1 MNPKVYLITGPIGSG
16 KSTACNYIKQHG
28 KTTVD
33 LDIVSNSILES
44 PESIDFLEKN
54 FKSCI
59 IDGKVDR
66 KLLAEI
72 VFKEP
77 SQLQILESYLHP
89 LVLEKLTKI
98 IGKAE
103 SDVFIEVSAPKN
115 LHKDFSSIVI
125 IADEKVRRE
134 RLKLRGMSPD
144 DIDNRINTQQNED
157 WWRSLGKVVENDT
170 LVGLENNLK
179 KIINFKV
186 ISDFSPQ
193 GDQPTAIQNLK
204 QGVINNL
211 DYQTLMGITGS
222 GKSATIAWLIEELQ
236 MPSLVLAPNKA
247 LAAQLANEFKQF
259 FPENRVEYFVS
270 YYDYYQP
277 EAYVP
282 RTDTFIEKDSNINE
296 EIDRLRHSATS
307 ALLLRKDVIVVYS
320 VSCIYGLG
328 SPQEYKNKIIPLI
341 KGSEFEL
348 DKLLEEL
355 IKQQYVRNDLVVTR
369 GTFRLKGDTLDIFPV
384 YEETIF
390 RIEYFGDEIE
400 NITRIDPITGEILE
414 KLTELAILPA
424 SHYVT
429 SEDVMNNALSQIEK
443 DMNKQIKKFEKEE
456 KLLEAQ
462 RIKQRT
468 MFDLEM
474 LRELGV
480 CSGIENYSRYFDGR
494 NRGDHPYTLLDFFQE
509 EFLMVVDES
518 HIAIPQ
524 IRGQFAGDKSRKTT
538 LVDYGFRLPAALD
551 NRPLKFEEWQ
561 TKVKNTVLVSA
572 TPGKWENS
580 NSQNFVE
587 QIIRP
592 TGLIDPKIVIRPTE
606 NQIEDLLKEIKQVI
620 SKGNRVLVTTLTK
633 KMSEALSDYFL
644 KMGIKTRYL
653 HSDIDTLERI
663 EILRDLRKG
672 EFDVLV
678 GINLLREGLDLPEV
692 QLVAI
697 LDADKEGFL
706 RSETSLIQTVGRAA
720 RNQEGYVIMY
730 ADKITDSMTF
740 AINETERRRGIQQ
753 EHNRVNN
760 ITPKTIQKEITDILE
775 LVEKTRGSSNISI
788 SKSKL
793 NLNEASKTDLI
804 KLSKNIEKEMNLA
817 ADLLEFELAA
827 RLRDELKELK
837 KEINNYSE

>member
-1 MNPKVYLITGPIGSG
+1 MNKFEVVSEFQPK
-16 KSTACNYIKQHG
+16 
-28 KTTVD
+28 
-33 LDIVSNSILES
+33 
-44 PESIDFLEKN
+44 
-54 FKSCI
+54 
-59 IDGKVDR
+59 
-66 KLLAEI
+66 
-72 VFKEP
+72 
-77 SQLQILESYLHP
+77 
-89 LVLEKLTKI
+89 
-98 IGKAE
+98 
-103 SDVFIEVSAPKN
+103 
-115 LHKDFSSIVI
+115 
-125 IADEKVRRE
+125 
-134 RLKLRGMSPD
+134 
-144 DIDNRINTQQNED
+144 
-157 WWRSLGKVVENDT
+157 
-170 LVGLENNLK
+170 
-179 KIINFKV
+179 
-186 ISDFSPQ
+186 
-193 GDQPTAIQNLK
+193 GDQPNAIKELK
-204 QGVINNL
+204 EGL
-211 DYQTLMGITGS
+211 DKNISHQTLKGITGS
-222 GKSATIAWLIEELQ
+222 GKSATIAWLIEECQL
-236 MPSLVLAPNKA
+236 PSLVLAPNKA
-247 LAAQLANEFKQF
+247 LAAQLANEFRQF
-259 FPENRVEYFVS
+259 FPKNRVEYFVS

-282 RTDTFIEKDSNINE
+282 RTDTFIEKDANINE

-307 ALLLRKDVIVVYS
+307 ALLLREDVIVVSS

-328 SPQEYKNKIIPLI
+328 SPIEYRNKLIPIIE
-341 KGSEFEL
+341 GEEFEI
-348 DKLLEEL
+348 DNLLL
-355 IKQQYVRNDLVVTR
+355 QLVKQQYVRNDLVVQR
-369 GTFRLKGDTLDIFPV
+369 GSFRLKGDTLDIFPV

-390 RIEYFGDEIE
+390 RIEFFGDEIE
-400 NITRIDPITGEILE
+400 NISRIDPITGEILE

-424 SHYVT
+424 SHYVI
-429 SEDVMNNALSQIEK
+429 SDESRKSALNQIEK
-443 DMNKQIKKFEKEE
+443 DMLLQVEKFKSEN

-462 RIKQRT
+462 RIEQRT
-468 MFDLEM
+468 KYDLEM
-474 LRELGV
+474 LSELGV

-494 NRGDHPYTLLDFFQE
+494 KPGQAPFTLLDFFPS

-524 IRGQFAGDKSRKTT
+524 IRGQYEGDKSRKTT
-538 LVDYGFRLPAALD
+538 LVDYGFRLPSALD
-551 NRPLKFEEWQ
+551 NRPLKFEEWED
-561 TKVKNTVLVSA
+561 KVDKTILVSA
-572 TPGKWENS
+572 TPGKWEKENS
-580 NSQNFVE
+580 EKFVE
-587 QIIRP
+587 QVIRP
-592 TGLIDPKIVIRPTE
+592 TGLIDPKIVVKPTE
-606 NQIEDLLKEIKQVI
+606 NQIQDLLVEIESVVNN
-620 SKGNRVLVTTLTK
+620 GNRVLVTTLTK
-633 KMSEALSDYFL
+633 KMSEALSDYLL
-644 KMGIKTRYL
+644 KAGIKTRYL

-793 NLNEASKTDLI
+793 NLNDASKSDLI

>member
-1 MNPKVYLITGPIGSG
+1 MNKFEVVSEFQPK
-16 KSTACNYIKQHG
+16 
-28 KTTVD
+28 
-33 LDIVSNSILES
+33 
-44 PESIDFLEKN
+44 
-54 FKSCI
+54 
-59 IDGKVDR
+59 
-66 KLLAEI
+66 
-72 VFKEP
+72 
-77 SQLQILESYLHP
+77 
-89 LVLEKLTKI
+89 
-98 IGKAE
+98 
-103 SDVFIEVSAPKN
+103 
-115 LHKDFSSIVI
+115 
-125 IADEKVRRE
+125 
-134 RLKLRGMSPD
+134 
-144 DIDNRINTQQNED
+144 
-157 WWRSLGKVVENDT
+157 
-170 LVGLENNLK
+170 
-179 KIINFKV
+179 
-186 ISDFSPQ
+186 
-193 GDQPTAIQNLK
+193 GDQPNAIKELK
-204 QGVINNL
+204 DGL
-211 DYQTLMGITGS
+211 DKNISHQTLKGITGS
-222 GKSATIAWLIEELQ
+222 GKSATIAWLIEECQL
-236 MPSLVLAPNKA
+236 PSLVLAPNKA
-247 LAAQLANEFKQF
+247 LAAQLANEFRQF
-259 FPENRVEYFVS
+259 FPKNRVEYFVS

-282 RTDTFIEKDSNINE
+282 RTDTFIEKDANINE

-307 ALLLRKDVIVVYS
+307 ALLLREDVIVVSS

-328 SPQEYKNKIIPLI
+328 SPVEYRNKLIPII
-341 KGSEFEL
+341 KGEEFEV
-348 DKLLEEL
+348 DNLLL
-355 IKQQYVRNDLVVTR
+355 QLVKQQYVRNDLVVQR
-369 GTFRLKGDTLDIFPV
+369 GSFRLKGDTLDIFPV

-390 RIEYFGDEIE
+390 RIEFFGDEIE
-400 NITRIDPITGEILE
+400 NISRIDPITGEILE

-424 SHYVT
+424 SHYVI
-429 SEDVMNNALSQIEK
+429 SDESRKSALNQIEK
-443 DMNKQIKKFEKEE
+443 DMLLQVEKFKSEN

-462 RIKQRT
+462 RIEQRT
-468 MFDLEM
+468 KYDLEM
-474 LRELGV
+474 LSELGV

-494 NRGDHPYTLLDFFQE
+494 KPGQAPFTLLDFFPN

-524 IRGQFAGDKSRKTT
+524 IRGQYEGDKSRKTT
-538 LVDYGFRLPAALD
+538 LVDYGFRLPSALD
-551 NRPLKFEEWQ
+551 NRPLKFEEWED
-561 TKVKNTVLVSA
+561 KVDKTILVSA
-572 TPGKWENS
+572 TPGKWEKENS
-580 NSQNFVE
+580 EKFVE
-587 QIIRP
+587 QVIRP
-592 TGLIDPKIVIRPTE
+592 TGLIDPKIVVKPTE
-606 NQIEDLLKEIKQVI
+606 NQIQDLLVEIESVVNN
-620 SKGNRVLVTTLTK
+620 GNRVLVTTLTK
-633 KMSEALSDYFL
+633 KMSEALSDYLL
-644 KMGIKTRYL
+644 KAGIKTRYL

-793 NLNEASKTDLI
+793 NLNDASKTDLI

>member
-1 MNPKVYLITGPIGSG
+1 MNK
-16 KSTACNYIKQHG
+16 
-28 KTTVD
+28 
-33 LDIVSNSILES
+33 
-44 PESIDFLEKN
+44 
-54 FKSCI
+54 
-59 IDGKVDR
+59 
-66 KLLAEI
+66 
-72 VFKEP
+72 
-77 SQLQILESYLHP
+77 
-89 LVLEKLTKI
+89 
-98 IGKAE
+98 
-103 SDVFIEVSAPKN
+103 
-115 LHKDFSSIVI
+115 
-125 IADEKVRRE
+125 
-134 RLKLRGMSPD
+134 
-144 DIDNRINTQQNED
+144 
-157 WWRSLGKVVENDT
+157 
-170 LVGLENNLK
+170 
-179 KIINFKV
+179 FKV
-186 ISDFSPQ
+186 ISDFTPQ
-193 GDQPTAIQNLK
+193 GDQPKAIQNLK
-204 QGVINNL
+204 NGVTNGL

-307 ALLLRKDVIVVYS
+307 ALLLRKDVIVVSS

-328 SPQEYKNKIIPLI
+328 SPQEYKNKIIPLF
-341 KGSEFEL
+341 KGEEFEL
-348 DKLLEEL
+348 DQLLEEL
-355 IKQQYVRNDLVVTR
+355 IRQQYVRNDLVVTR

-390 RIEYFGDEIE
+390 RVEYFGDTIE
-400 NITRIDPITGEILE
+400 NILRIDPVTGEILE

-429 SEDVMNNALSQIEK
+429 SEDVMNNALNQIEK
-443 DMNKQIKKFEKEE
+443 DMNKQIKKFEKQD

-494 NRGDHPYTLLDFFQE
+494 KPGDPPYTLLDFFQE

-561 TKVKNTVLVSA
+561 GKIKNTVLVSA
-572 TPGKWENS
+572 TPGKWENA
-580 NSQNFVE
+580 NSSNFVE

-592 TGLIDPKIVIRPTE
+592 TGLIDPNIIIRPTE
-606 NQIEDLLKEIKQVI
+606 NQIEDLLKEIRQVI
-620 SKGNRVLVTTLTK
+620 DKGNRVLVTTLTK

-692 QLVAI
+692 ELVAI
-697 LDADKEGFL
+697 MDADKEGFL
-706 RSETSLIQTVGRAA
+706 RSETSLIQTIGRAA
-720 RNQEGYVIMY
+720 RNKDGYVIMY
-730 ADKITDSMTF
+730 ADRKTDSI
-740 AINETERRRGIQQ
+740 AKSVYETDRRREIQIA
-753 EHNRVNN
+753 HNKKYG
-760 ITPKTIQKEITDILE
+760 ITPTTISKEITDILE
-775 LVEKTRGSSNISI
+775 MVEKNRPSRDDMDFKSNIDLSNASKQDLYKI
-788 SKSKL
+788 SKS
-793 NLNEASKTDLI
+793 
-804 KLSKNIEKEMNLA
+804 IEKEMKVA

-827 RLRDELKELK
+827 RLRDELKEIK
-837 KEINNYSE
+837 KEIMELPS

>member
-1 MNPKVYLITGPIGSG
+1 MNK
-16 KSTACNYIKQHG
+16 
-28 KTTVD
+28 
-33 LDIVSNSILES
+33 
-44 PESIDFLEKN
+44 
-54 FKSCI
+54 
-59 IDGKVDR
+59 
-66 KLLAEI
+66 
-72 VFKEP
+72 
-77 SQLQILESYLHP
+77 
-89 LVLEKLTKI
+89 
-98 IGKAE
+98 
-103 SDVFIEVSAPKN
+103 
-115 LHKDFSSIVI
+115 
-125 IADEKVRRE
+125 
-134 RLKLRGMSPD
+134 
-144 DIDNRINTQQNED
+144 
-157 WWRSLGKVVENDT
+157 
-170 LVGLENNLK
+170 
-179 KIINFKV
+179 FKV
-186 ISDFSPQ
+186 ISDFTPQ
-193 GDQPTAIQNLK
+193 GDQPNAIQNLK

-307 ALLLRKDVIVVYS
+307 ALLLRKDVIVVSS

-355 IKQQYVRNDLVVTR
+355 IRQQYVRNDLVVTR

-400 NITRIDPITGEILE
+400 NISRIDPITGEILE

-443 DMNKQIKKFEKEE
+443 DMNKQIQKFEKED

-494 NRGDHPYTLLDFFQE
+494 NPGDPPYTLLDFFQD

-672 EFDVLV
+672 DFDVLV

-692 QLVAI
+692 ELVAI
-697 LDADKEGFL
+697 MDADKEGFL
-706 RSETSLIQTVGRAA
+706 RSETSLIQTIGRAA
-720 RNQEGYVIMY
+720 RNKDGYVIMY
-730 ADKITDSMTF
+730 ADRKTDSISKSVF
-740 AINETERRRGIQQ
+740 ETNRRREIQMA
-753 EHNRVNN
+753 HNEKYN
-760 ITPKTIQKEITDILE
+760 ITPTTISKEITDILE
-775 LVEKTRGSSNISI
+775 MVEKNRPSKDDMTFRSNIDL
-788 SKSKL
+788 K
-793 NLNEASKTDLI
+793 NASKQDLYKI
-804 KLSKNIEKEMNLA
+804 SKNIEKEMKVA

-827 RLRDELKELK
+827 RLRDELKEIK
-837 KEINNYSE
+837 KEIMELPN

>member
-1 MNPKVYLITGPIGSG
+1 MNKFEVVSEFQPK
-16 KSTACNYIKQHG
+16 
-28 KTTVD
+28 
-33 LDIVSNSILES
+33 
-44 PESIDFLEKN
+44 
-54 FKSCI
+54 
-59 IDGKVDR
+59 
-66 KLLAEI
+66 
-72 VFKEP
+72 
-77 SQLQILESYLHP
+77 
-89 LVLEKLTKI
+89 
-98 IGKAE
+98 
-103 SDVFIEVSAPKN
+103 
-115 LHKDFSSIVI
+115 
-125 IADEKVRRE
+125 
-134 RLKLRGMSPD
+134 
-144 DIDNRINTQQNED
+144 
-157 WWRSLGKVVENDT
+157 
-170 LVGLENNLK
+170 
-179 KIINFKV
+179 
-186 ISDFSPQ
+186 
-193 GDQPTAIQNLK
+193 GDQPNAIKELK
-204 QGVINNL
+204 EGL
-211 DYQTLMGITGS
+211 DKNISHQTLKGITGS
-222 GKSATIAWLIEELQ
+222 GKSATIAWLIEECQL
-236 MPSLVLAPNKA
+236 PSLVLAPNKA
-247 LAAQLANEFKQF
+247 LAAQLANEFRQF
-259 FPENRVEYFVS
+259 FPKNRVEYFVS

-282 RTDTFIEKDSNINE
+282 RTDTFIEKDANINE

-307 ALLLRKDVIVVYS
+307 ALLLREDVIVVSS

-328 SPQEYKNKIIPLI
+328 SPAEYRNKLIPII
-341 KGSEFEL
+341 KGEEFEV
-348 DKLLEEL
+348 DNLLL
-355 IKQQYVRNDLVVTR
+355 QLVKQQYVRNDLVVQR
-369 GTFRLKGDTLDIFPV
+369 GSFRLKGDTLDIFPV

-390 RIEYFGDEIE
+390 RIEFFGDEIE
-400 NITRIDPITGEILE
+400 NISRIDPITGEILE

-424 SHYVT
+424 SHYVI
-429 SEDVMNNALSQIEK
+429 SDESRKSALNQIEK
-443 DMNKQIKKFEKEE
+443 DMLLQVEKFKSEN

-462 RIKQRT
+462 RIEQRT
-468 MFDLEM
+468 KYDLEM
-474 LRELGV
+474 LSELGV

-494 NRGDHPYTLLDFFQE
+494 KPGQAPFTLLDFFPS

-524 IRGQFAGDKSRKTT
+524 IRGQYEGDKSRKTT
-538 LVDYGFRLPAALD
+538 LVDYGFRLPSALD
-551 NRPLKFEEWQ
+551 NRPLKFEEWED
-561 TKVKNTVLVSA
+561 KVDKTILVSA
-572 TPGKWENS
+572 TPGKWEKENS
-580 NSQNFVE
+580 EKFVE
-587 QIIRP
+587 QVIRP
-592 TGLIDPKIVIRPTE
+592 TGLIDPKIVVKPTE
-606 NQIEDLLKEIKQVI
+606 NQIQDLLVEIESVVNN
-620 SKGNRVLVTTLTK
+620 GNRVLVTTLTK
-633 KMSEALSDYFL
+633 KMSEALSDYLL
-644 KMGIKTRYL
+644 KAGIKTRYL

-793 NLNEASKTDLI
+793 NLNDASKTDLI

>member
-1 MNPKVYLITGPIGSG
+1 MNK
-16 KSTACNYIKQHG
+16 
-28 KTTVD
+28 
-33 LDIVSNSILES
+33 
-44 PESIDFLEKN
+44 
-54 FKSCI
+54 
-59 IDGKVDR
+59 
-66 KLLAEI
+66 
-72 VFKEP
+72 
-77 SQLQILESYLHP
+77 
-89 LVLEKLTKI
+89 
-98 IGKAE
+98 
-103 SDVFIEVSAPKN
+103 
-115 LHKDFSSIVI
+115 
-125 IADEKVRRE
+125 
-134 RLKLRGMSPD
+134 
-144 DIDNRINTQQNED
+144 
-157 WWRSLGKVVENDT
+157 
-170 LVGLENNLK
+170 
-179 KIINFKV
+179 FKV
-186 ISDFSPQ
+186 ISDFTPQ
-193 GDQPTAIQNLK
+193 GDQPKAIQNLK
-204 QGVINNL
+204 NGVTNGL

-259 FPENRVEYFVS
+259 FPKNRVEYFVS

-307 ALLLRKDVIVVYS
+307 ALLLRKDVIVVSS

-328 SPQEYKNKIIPLI
+328 SPQEYKNKIIPLF
-341 KGSEFEL
+341 KGEEFEL
-348 DKLLEEL
+348 DQLLEEL
-355 IKQQYVRNDLVVTR
+355 IRQQYVRNDLVVTR

-390 RIEYFGDEIE
+390 RVEYFGDTIE
-400 NITRIDPITGEILE
+400 NILRIDPVTGEILE

-429 SEDVMNNALSQIEK
+429 SEDVMNNALNQIEK
-443 DMNKQIKKFEKEE
+443 DMNKQIKKFEKQD

-494 NRGDHPYTLLDFFQE
+494 KPGDPPYTLLDFFQE

-561 TKVKNTVLVSA
+561 GKIKNTVLVSA
-572 TPGKWENS
+572 TPGKWENA
-580 NSQNFVE
+580 NSSNFVE

-592 TGLIDPKIVIRPTE
+592 TGLIDPNIIIRPTE

-620 SKGNRVLVTTLTK
+620 DKGNRVLVTTLTK

-692 QLVAI
+692 ELVAI
-697 LDADKEGFL
+697 MDADKEGFL
-706 RSETSLIQTVGRAA
+706 RSETSLIQTIGRAA
-720 RNQEGYVIMY
+720 RNKDGYVIMY
-730 ADKITDSMTF
+730 ADRKTDSI
-740 AINETERRRGIQQ
+740 AKSVYETDRRREIQIA
-753 EHNRVNN
+753 HNKKYG
-760 ITPKTIQKEITDILE
+760 ITPTTISKEITDILE
-775 LVEKTRGSSNISI
+775 MVEKNRPSRDDMDFKSNIDLS
-788 SKSKL
+788 
-793 NLNEASKTDLI
+793 NASKQDLYKI
-804 KLSKNIEKEMNLA
+804 SKNIEKEMKVA

-827 RLRDELKELK
+827 RLRDELKEIK
-837 KEINNYSE
+837 KEIMELPS

>member
-1 MNPKVYLITGPIGSG
+1 MNK
-16 KSTACNYIKQHG
+16 
-28 KTTVD
+28 
-33 LDIVSNSILES
+33 
-44 PESIDFLEKN
+44 
-54 FKSCI
+54 
-59 IDGKVDR
+59 
-66 KLLAEI
+66 
-72 VFKEP
+72 
-77 SQLQILESYLHP
+77 
-89 LVLEKLTKI
+89 
-98 IGKAE
+98 
-103 SDVFIEVSAPKN
+103 
-115 LHKDFSSIVI
+115 
-125 IADEKVRRE
+125 
-134 RLKLRGMSPD
+134 
-144 DIDNRINTQQNED
+144 
-157 WWRSLGKVVENDT
+157 
-170 LVGLENNLK
+170 
-179 KIINFKV
+179 FKV
-186 ISDFSPQ
+186 ISDFTPQ
-193 GDQPTAIQNLK
+193 GDQPKAIQNLK
-204 QGVINNL
+204 NGVTNGL

-307 ALLLRKDVIVVYS
+307 ALLLRKDVIVVSS

-328 SPQEYKNKIIPLI
+328 SPQEYKNKIIPLF
-341 KGSEFEL
+341 KGEEFEL
-348 DKLLEEL
+348 DQLLEEL
-355 IKQQYVRNDLVVTR
+355 IRQQYVRNDLVVTR

-390 RIEYFGDEIE
+390 RVEYFGDTIE
-400 NITRIDPITGEILE
+400 NILRIDPVTGEILE

-429 SEDVMNNALSQIEK
+429 SEDVMNNALNQIEK
-443 DMNKQIKKFEKEE
+443 DMNKQIKKFEKQD

-494 NRGDHPYTLLDFFQE
+494 KPGDPPYTLLDFFQE

-561 TKVKNTVLVSA
+561 GKIKNTVLVSA
-572 TPGKWENS
+572 TPGKWENA
-580 NSQNFVE
+580 NSSNFVE

-592 TGLIDPKIVIRPTE
+592 TGLIDPNIIIRPTE
-606 NQIEDLLKEIKQVI
+606 NQIEDLLKEINQVI
-620 SKGNRVLVTTLTK
+620 GRGNRVLVTTLTK

-692 QLVAI
+692 ELVAI
-697 LDADKEGFL
+697 MDADKEGFL
-706 RSETSLIQTVGRAA
+706 RSETSLIQTIGRAA
-720 RNQEGYVIMY
+720 RNKDGYVIMY
-730 ADKITDSMTF
+730 ADRKTDSI
-740 AINETERRRGIQQ
+740 AKSVYETERRREIQIA
-753 EHNRVNN
+753 HNKKYG
-760 ITPKTIQKEITDILE
+760 ITPTTISKEITDILE
-775 LVEKTRGSSNISI
+775 MVEKNRPSRDDMDFKSNIDLS
-788 SKSKL
+788 
-793 NLNEASKTDLI
+793 NASKQDLYKI
-804 KLSKNIEKEMNLA
+804 SKNIEKEMKVA

-827 RLRDELKELK
+827 RLRDELKEIK
-837 KEINNYSE
+837 KEIMELPS

>member
-1 MNPKVYLITGPIGSG
+1 MN
-16 KSTACNYIKQHG
+16 
-28 KTTVD
+28 
-33 LDIVSNSILES
+33 
-44 PESIDFLEKN
+44 
-54 FKSCI
+54 
-59 IDGKVDR
+59 
-66 KLLAEI
+66 
-72 VFKEP
+72 
-77 SQLQILESYLHP
+77 
-89 LVLEKLTKI
+89 
-98 IGKAE
+98 
-103 SDVFIEVSAPKN
+103 
-115 LHKDFSSIVI
+115 
-125 IADEKVRRE
+125 
-134 RLKLRGMSPD
+134 
-144 DIDNRINTQQNED
+144 
-157 WWRSLGKVVENDT
+157 
-170 LVGLENNLK
+170 
-179 KIINFKV
+179 NFKV
-186 ISDFSPQ
+186 ISDFIPQ
-193 GDQPTAIQNLK
+193 GDQPEAIKNLK
-204 QGVINNL
+204 NGVASNL
-211 DYQTLMGITGS
+211 DYQTLKGITGS

-307 ALLLRKDVIVVYS
+307 ALLLRKDVIVVSS

-341 KGSEFEL
+341 KGEEFEL
-348 DKLLEEL
+348 DQLLEEL
-355 IKQQYVRNDLVVTR
+355 IRQQYVRNDLVVTR

-390 RIEYFGDEIE
+390 RVEFFGDEIE
-400 NITRIDPITGEILE
+400 KISRIDPVTGEILE

-429 SEDVMNNALSQIEK
+429 SEDVMSAALDQIEK
-443 DMNKQIKKFEKEE
+443 DMNIQIKKFEKED

-468 MFDLEM
+468 MFDMEM

-494 NRGDHPYTLLDFFQE
+494 KPGEPPYTLLDFFQE

-551 NRPLKFEEWQ
+551 NRPLMFEEWQ
-561 TKVKNTVLVSA
+561 GKVKNTVLVSA
-572 TPGKWENS
+572 TPGKWENA

-592 TGLIDPKIVIRPTE
+592 TGLLDPNIIIRPTE
-606 NQIEDLLKEIKQVI
+606 NQIEDLLKEIKEVI

-663 EILRDLRKG
+663 EILRDLRRG

-692 QLVAI
+692 ELVAI
-697 LDADKEGFL
+697 MDADKEGFL
-706 RSETSLIQTVGRAA
+706 RSETSLIQTIGRAA
-720 RNQEGYVIMY
+720 RNKDGYVIMY
-730 ADKITDSMTF
+730 ADRKTDS
-740 AINETERRRGIQQ
+740 ISKSVYETNRRRDIQMA
-753 EHNRVNN
+753 HNKKYG
-760 ITPKTIQKEITDILE
+760 ITPTTISKEITDILE
-775 LVEKTRGSSNISI
+775 MVEKNRPSKDDMSFKSNIDL
-788 SKSKL
+788 K
-793 NLNEASKTDLI
+793 NASKQDLYKI
-804 KLSKNIEKEMNLA
+804 SKNIEKEMKVA

-827 RLRDELKELK
+827 RLRDELKEIK
-837 KEINNYSE
+837 KEIMELPS

>member
-1 MNPKVYLITGPIGSG
+1 MNKF
-16 KSTACNYIKQHG
+16 
-28 KTTVD
+28 
-33 LDIVSNSILES
+33 E
-44 PESIDFLEKN
+44 
-54 FKSCI
+54 
-59 IDGKVDR
+59 
-66 KLLAEI
+66 
-72 VFKEP
+72 
-77 SQLQILESYLHP
+77 
-89 LVLEKLTKI
+89 
-98 IGKAE
+98 
-103 SDVFIEVSAPKN
+103 
-115 LHKDFSSIVI
+115 
-125 IADEKVRRE
+125 
-134 RLKLRGMSPD
+134 
-144 DIDNRINTQQNED
+144 
-157 WWRSLGKVVENDT
+157 
-170 LVGLENNLK
+170 
-179 KIINFKV
+179 V
-186 ISDFSPQ
+186 ISEFQPK
-193 GDQPTAIQNLK
+193 GDQPNAIKELK
-204 QGVINNL
+204 EGL
-211 DYQTLMGITGS
+211 DKNISHQTLKGITGS
-222 GKSATIAWLIEELQ
+222 GKSATIAWLIEECQL
-236 MPSLVLAPNKA
+236 PSLVLAPNKA
-247 LAAQLANEFKQF
+247 LAAQLANEFRQF
-259 FPENRVEYFVS
+259 FPKNRVEYFVS

-282 RTDTFIEKDSNINE
+282 RTDTFIEKDANINE

-307 ALLLRKDVIVVYS
+307 ALLLREDVIVVSS

-328 SPQEYKNKIIPLI
+328 SPVEYRNKLIPII
-341 KGSEFEL
+341 KGEEFEV
-348 DKLLEEL
+348 DNLLL
-355 IKQQYVRNDLVVTR
+355 QLVKQQYVRNDLVVQR
-369 GTFRLKGDTLDIFPV
+369 GSFRLKGDTLDIFPV

-390 RIEYFGDEIE
+390 RIEFFGDEIE
-400 NITRIDPITGEILE
+400 NISRIDPITGEILE

-424 SHYVT
+424 SHYVI
-429 SEDVMNNALSQIEK
+429 SDESRKSALNQIEK
-443 DMNKQIKKFEKEE
+443 DMLLQVEKFKSEN

-462 RIKQRT
+462 RIEQRT
-468 MFDLEM
+468 KYDLEM
-474 LRELGV
+474 LSELGV

-494 NRGDHPYTLLDFFQE
+494 KPGQAPFTLLDFFPN

-524 IRGQFAGDKSRKTT
+524 IRGQYEGDKSRKTT
-538 LVDYGFRLPAALD
+538 LVDYGFRLPSALD
-551 NRPLKFEEWQ
+551 NRPLKFEEWED
-561 TKVKNTVLVSA
+561 KVDKTILVSA
-572 TPGKWENS
+572 TPGKWEKENS
-580 NSQNFVE
+580 EKFVE
-587 QIIRP
+587 QVIRP
-592 TGLIDPKIVIRPTE
+592 TGLIDPKIVVKPTE
-606 NQIEDLLKEIKQVI
+606 NQIQDLLVEIESVVNN
-620 SKGNRVLVTTLTK
+620 GNRVLVTTLTK
-633 KMSEALSDYFL
+633 KMSEALSDYLL
-644 KMGIKTRYL
+644 KAGIKTRYL

-793 NLNEASKTDLI
+793 NLNDASKTDLI

>member
-1 MNPKVYLITGPIGSG
+1 MNKFEVVSEFQPK
-16 KSTACNYIKQHG
+16 
-28 KTTVD
+28 
-33 LDIVSNSILES
+33 
-44 PESIDFLEKN
+44 
-54 FKSCI
+54 
-59 IDGKVDR
+59 
-66 KLLAEI
+66 
-72 VFKEP
+72 
-77 SQLQILESYLHP
+77 
-89 LVLEKLTKI
+89 
-98 IGKAE
+98 
-103 SDVFIEVSAPKN
+103 
-115 LHKDFSSIVI
+115 
-125 IADEKVRRE
+125 
-134 RLKLRGMSPD
+134 
-144 DIDNRINTQQNED
+144 
-157 WWRSLGKVVENDT
+157 
-170 LVGLENNLK
+170 
-179 KIINFKV
+179 
-186 ISDFSPQ
+186 
-193 GDQPTAIQNLK
+193 GDQPNAIKELK
-204 QGVINNL
+204 EGL
-211 DYQTLMGITGS
+211 DKNISHQTLKGITGS
-222 GKSATIAWLIEELQ
+222 GKSATIAWLIEECQL
-236 MPSLVLAPNKA
+236 PSLVLAPNKA
-247 LAAQLANEFKQF
+247 LAAQLANEFRQF
-259 FPENRVEYFVS
+259 FPKNRVEYFVS

-282 RTDTFIEKDSNINE
+282 RTDTFIEKDANINE

-307 ALLLRKDVIVVYS
+307 ALLLREDVIVVSS

-328 SPQEYKNKIIPLI
+328 SPVEYRNKLIPII
-341 KGSEFEL
+341 KGEEFEV
-348 DKLLEEL
+348 DNLLL
-355 IKQQYVRNDLVVTR
+355 QLVKQQYVRNDLVVQR
-369 GTFRLKGDTLDIFPV
+369 GSFRLKGDTLDIFPV

-390 RIEYFGDEIE
+390 RIEFFGDEIE
-400 NITRIDPITGEILE
+400 NISRIDPITGEILE

-424 SHYVT
+424 SHYVI
-429 SEDVMNNALSQIEK
+429 SDESRKSALNQIEK
-443 DMNKQIKKFEKEE
+443 DMLLQVEKFKSEN

-462 RIKQRT
+462 RIEQRT
-468 MFDLEM
+468 KYDLEM
-474 LRELGV
+474 LSELGV

-494 NRGDHPYTLLDFFQE
+494 KPGQAPFRLLDFFPS

-524 IRGQFAGDKSRKTT
+524 IRGQYEGDKSRKTT
-538 LVDYGFRLPAALD
+538 LVDYGFRLPSALD
-551 NRPLKFEEWQ
+551 NRPLKFEEWEG
-561 TKVKNTVLVSA
+561 KVDKTILVSA
-572 TPGKWENS
+572 TPGKWEKENS
-580 NSQNFVE
+580 EKFVE
-587 QIIRP
+587 QVIRP
-592 TGLIDPKIVIRPTE
+592 TGLIDPKIVVKPTE
-606 NQIEDLLKEIKQVI
+606 NQIQDLLVEIESVVNN
-620 SKGNRVLVTTLTK
+620 GNRVLVTTLTK
-633 KMSEALSDYFL
+633 KMSEALSDYLL
-644 KMGIKTRYL
+644 KAGIKTRYL

-793 NLNEASKTDLI
+793 NLNDASKSDLI

>member
-1 MNPKVYLITGPIGSG
+1 MNK
-16 KSTACNYIKQHG
+16 
-28 KTTVD
+28 
-33 LDIVSNSILES
+33 
-44 PESIDFLEKN
+44 
-54 FKSCI
+54 
-59 IDGKVDR
+59 
-66 KLLAEI
+66 
-72 VFKEP
+72 
-77 SQLQILESYLHP
+77 
-89 LVLEKLTKI
+89 
-98 IGKAE
+98 
-103 SDVFIEVSAPKN
+103 
-115 LHKDFSSIVI
+115 
-125 IADEKVRRE
+125 
-134 RLKLRGMSPD
+134 
-144 DIDNRINTQQNED
+144 
-157 WWRSLGKVVENDT
+157 
-170 LVGLENNLK
+170 
-179 KIINFKV
+179 FKV
-186 ISDFSPQ
+186 ISDFTPQ
-193 GDQPTAIQNLK
+193 GDQPKAIQNLK
-204 QGVINNL
+204 NGVKNNL

-307 ALLLRKDVIVVYS
+307 ALLLRKDVIVVSS

-328 SPQEYKNKIIPLI
+328 SPQEYKNKIIPLY
-341 KGSEFEL
+341 KGEEFEL
-348 DKLLEEL
+348 DQLLEEL
-355 IKQQYVRNDLVVTR
+355 IRQQYIRNDLVVTR

-390 RIEYFGDEIE
+390 RIEYFGDVIE
-400 NITRIDPITGEILE
+400 NIIRIDPVTGEILE

-429 SEDVMNNALSQIEK
+429 SEDVMNNALNQIEN
-443 DMNKQIKKFEKEE
+443 DMNKQIKKFEKED

-494 NRGDHPYTLLDFFQE
+494 KPGDPPYTLLDFFQE

-561 TKVKNTVLVSA
+561 GKIKNTVLVSA
-572 TPGKWENS
+572 TPGKWENA
-580 NSQNFVE
+580 NSGNFVE

-592 TGLIDPKIVIRPTE
+592 TGLIDPNIIIRPTE
-606 NQIEDLLKEIKQVI
+606 NQIEDLLKEIHQVI
-620 SKGNRVLVTTLTK
+620 AKGNRVLVTTLTK

-692 QLVAI
+692 ELVAI
-697 LDADKEGFL
+697 MDADKEGFL
-706 RSETSLIQTVGRAA
+706 RSETSLIQTIGRAA
-720 RNQEGYVIMY
+720 RNKDGYVIMY
-730 ADKITDSMTF
+730 ADRKTDS
-740 AINETERRRGIQQ
+740 ISKSVYETERRREIQIA
-753 EHNRVNN
+753 HNKKYG
-760 ITPKTIQKEITDILE
+760 ITPTTISKEITDILE
-775 LVEKTRGSSNISI
+775 MVEKNRPSKEDMDFKSNIDLS
-788 SKSKL
+788 
-793 NLNEASKTDLI
+793 NASKQDLYKI
-804 KLSKNIEKEMNLA
+804 SKNIEKEMKVA

-827 RLRDELKELK
+827 RLRDELKEIK
-837 KEINNYSE
+837 KEIMELPS

>member
-1 MNPKVYLITGPIGSG
+1 MNKFEVVSEFQPK
-16 KSTACNYIKQHG
+16 
-28 KTTVD
+28 
-33 LDIVSNSILES
+33 
-44 PESIDFLEKN
+44 
-54 FKSCI
+54 
-59 IDGKVDR
+59 
-66 KLLAEI
+66 
-72 VFKEP
+72 
-77 SQLQILESYLHP
+77 
-89 LVLEKLTKI
+89 
-98 IGKAE
+98 
-103 SDVFIEVSAPKN
+103 
-115 LHKDFSSIVI
+115 
-125 IADEKVRRE
+125 
-134 RLKLRGMSPD
+134 
-144 DIDNRINTQQNED
+144 
-157 WWRSLGKVVENDT
+157 
-170 LVGLENNLK
+170 
-179 KIINFKV
+179 
-186 ISDFSPQ
+186 
-193 GDQPTAIQNLK
+193 GDQPNAIKELK
-204 QGVINNL
+204 EGL
-211 DYQTLMGITGS
+211 DKNISHQTLKGITGS
-222 GKSATIAWLIEELQ
+222 GKSATIAWLIEECQL
-236 MPSLVLAPNKA
+236 PSLVLAPNKA
-247 LAAQLANEFKQF
+247 LAAQLANEFRQF
-259 FPENRVEYFVS
+259 FPKNRVEYFVS

-282 RTDTFIEKDSNINE
+282 RTDTFIEKDANINE

-307 ALLLRKDVIVVYS
+307 ALLLREDVIVVSS

-328 SPQEYKNKIIPLI
+328 SPVEYRNKLIPII
-341 KGSEFEL
+341 KGEEFEV
-348 DKLLEEL
+348 DNLLL
-355 IKQQYVRNDLVVTR
+355 QLVKQQYVRNDLVVQR
-369 GTFRLKGDTLDIFPV
+369 GSFRLKGDTLDIFPV

-390 RIEYFGDEIE
+390 RIEFFGDEIE
-400 NITRIDPITGEILE
+400 NISRIDPITGEILE

-424 SHYVT
+424 SHYVI
-429 SEDVMNNALSQIEK
+429 SDESRKSALNQIEK
-443 DMNKQIKKFEKEE
+443 DMLLQVEKFKSEN

-462 RIKQRT
+462 RIEQRT
-468 MFDLEM
+468 KYDLEM
-474 LRELGV
+474 LSELGV

-494 NRGDHPYTLLDFFQE
+494 KPGQAPFTLLDFFPT

-524 IRGQFAGDKSRKTT
+524 IRGQYEGDKSRKTT
-538 LVDYGFRLPAALD
+538 LVDYGFRLPSALD
-551 NRPLKFEEWQ
+551 NRPLKFEEWED
-561 TKVKNTVLVSA
+561 KVDKTILVSA
-572 TPGKWENS
+572 TPGKWEKENS
-580 NSQNFVE
+580 EKFVE
-587 QIIRP
+587 QVIRP
-592 TGLIDPKIVIRPTE
+592 TGLIDPKIVVKPTE
-606 NQIEDLLKEIKQVI
+606 NQIQDLLVEIESVVNN
-620 SKGNRVLVTTLTK
+620 GNRVLVTTLTK
-633 KMSEALSDYFL
+633 KMSEALSDYLL
-644 KMGIKTRYL
+644 KAGIKTRYL

-793 NLNEASKTDLI
+793 NLNDASKSDLI

-827 RLRDELKELK
+827 RLRDELKELRR
-837 KEINNYSE
+837 EINNYSE

>member
-1 MNPKVYLITGPIGSG
+1 MNKFEVVSEFQPK
-16 KSTACNYIKQHG
+16 
-28 KTTVD
+28 
-33 LDIVSNSILES
+33 
-44 PESIDFLEKN
+44 
-54 FKSCI
+54 
-59 IDGKVDR
+59 
-66 KLLAEI
+66 
-72 VFKEP
+72 
-77 SQLQILESYLHP
+77 
-89 LVLEKLTKI
+89 
-98 IGKAE
+98 
-103 SDVFIEVSAPKN
+103 
-115 LHKDFSSIVI
+115 
-125 IADEKVRRE
+125 
-134 RLKLRGMSPD
+134 
-144 DIDNRINTQQNED
+144 
-157 WWRSLGKVVENDT
+157 
-170 LVGLENNLK
+170 
-179 KIINFKV
+179 
-186 ISDFSPQ
+186 
-193 GDQPTAIQNLK
+193 GDQPNAIKELK
-204 QGVINNL
+204 EGL
-211 DYQTLMGITGS
+211 DKNISHQTLKGITGS
-222 GKSATIAWLIEELQ
+222 GKSATIAWLIEECQL
-236 MPSLVLAPNKA
+236 PSLVLAPNKA
-247 LAAQLANEFKQF
+247 LAAQLANEFRQF
-259 FPENRVEYFVS
+259 FPKNRVEYFVS

-282 RTDTFIEKDSNINE
+282 RTDTFIEKDANINE

-307 ALLLRKDVIVVYS
+307 ALLLREDVIVVSS

-328 SPQEYKNKIIPLI
+328 SPVEYRNKLIPII
-341 KGSEFEL
+341 KGEEFEV
-348 DKLLEEL
+348 DNLLL
-355 IKQQYVRNDLVVTR
+355 QLVKQQYVRNDLVVQR
-369 GTFRLKGDTLDIFPV
+369 GSFRLKGDTLDIFPV

-390 RIEYFGDEIE
+390 RIEFFGDEIE
-400 NITRIDPITGEILE
+400 NISRIDPITGEILE

-424 SHYVT
+424 SHYVI
-429 SEDVMNNALSQIEK
+429 SDESRKSALIQIEK
-443 DMNKQIKKFEKEE
+443 DMLLQVEKFKSEN

-462 RIKQRT
+462 RIEQRT
-468 MFDLEM
+468 KYDLEM
-474 LRELGV
+474 LSELGV

-494 NRGDHPYTLLDFFQE
+494 KPGQAPFTLLDFFPS

-524 IRGQFAGDKSRKTT
+524 IRGQYEGDKSRKTT
-538 LVDYGFRLPAALD
+538 LVDYGFRLPSALD
-551 NRPLKFEEWQ
+551 NRPLKFEEWED
-561 TKVKNTVLVSA
+561 KVDKTILVSA
-572 TPGKWENS
+572 TPGKWEKENS
-580 NSQNFVE
+580 EKFVE
-587 QIIRP
+587 QVIRP
-592 TGLIDPKIVIRPTE
+592 TGLIDPKIVVKPTE
-606 NQIEDLLKEIKQVI
+606 NQIQDLLVEIESVVNN
-620 SKGNRVLVTTLTK
+620 GNRVLVTTLTK
-633 KMSEALSDYFL
+633 KMSEALSDYLL
-644 KMGIKTRYL
+644 KAGIKTRYL

-793 NLNEASKTDLI
+793 NLNDASKSDLI

>member
-1 MNPKVYLITGPIGSG
+1 MNK
-16 KSTACNYIKQHG
+16 
-28 KTTVD
+28 
-33 LDIVSNSILES
+33 
-44 PESIDFLEKN
+44 
-54 FKSCI
+54 
-59 IDGKVDR
+59 
-66 KLLAEI
+66 
-72 VFKEP
+72 
-77 SQLQILESYLHP
+77 
-89 LVLEKLTKI
+89 
-98 IGKAE
+98 
-103 SDVFIEVSAPKN
+103 
-115 LHKDFSSIVI
+115 
-125 IADEKVRRE
+125 
-134 RLKLRGMSPD
+134 
-144 DIDNRINTQQNED
+144 
-157 WWRSLGKVVENDT
+157 
-170 LVGLENNLK
+170 
-179 KIINFKV
+179 FKV
-186 ISDFSPQ
+186 ISDFTPQ
-193 GDQPTAIQNLK
+193 GDQPKAIQNLK
-204 QGVINNL
+204 NGVTTGL

-307 ALLLRKDVIVVYS
+307 SLLLRKDVIVVSS

-328 SPQEYKNKIIPLI
+328 SPQEYKNKIIPLF
-341 KGSEFEL
+341 KGEEFEL
-348 DKLLEEL
+348 DQLLEEL
-355 IKQQYVRNDLVVTR
+355 IRQQYVRNDLVVTR

-390 RIEYFGDEIE
+390 RVEYFGDTIE
-400 NITRIDPITGEILE
+400 NILRIDPVTGEILE

-429 SEDVMNNALSQIEK
+429 SEDVMNNALNQIEK
-443 DMNKQIKKFEKEE
+443 DMNKQIKKFEKQD

-494 NRGDHPYTLLDFFQE
+494 KPGDPPYTLLDFFQE

-561 TKVKNTVLVSA
+561 GKIKNTVLVSA
-572 TPGKWENS
+572 TPGKWENA
-580 NSQNFVE
+580 NSSNFVE

-592 TGLIDPKIVIRPTE
+592 TGLIDPNIIIRPTE

-620 SKGNRVLVTTLTK
+620 DKGNRVLVTTLTK

-692 QLVAI
+692 ELVAI
-697 LDADKEGFL
+697 MDADKEGFL
-706 RSETSLIQTVGRAA
+706 RSETSLIQTIGRAA
-720 RNQEGYVIMY
+720 RNKDGYVIMY
-730 ADKITDSMTF
+730 ADRKTDSI
-740 AINETERRRGIQQ
+740 AKSVYETDRRREIQIA
-753 EHNRVNN
+753 HNKKYG
-760 ITPKTIQKEITDILE
+760 ITPTTISKEITDILE
-775 LVEKTRGSSNISI
+775 MVEKNRPSRDDMDFKSNIDLSNASKQDLYKI
-788 SKSKL
+788 SKS
-793 NLNEASKTDLI
+793 
-804 KLSKNIEKEMNLA
+804 IEKEMKVA

-827 RLRDELKELK
+827 RLRDELKEIK
-837 KEINNYSE
+837 KEIMELPS

>member
-1 MNPKVYLITGPIGSG
+1 MNK
-16 KSTACNYIKQHG
+16 
-28 KTTVD
+28 
-33 LDIVSNSILES
+33 
-44 PESIDFLEKN
+44 
-54 FKSCI
+54 
-59 IDGKVDR
+59 
-66 KLLAEI
+66 
-72 VFKEP
+72 
-77 SQLQILESYLHP
+77 
-89 LVLEKLTKI
+89 
-98 IGKAE
+98 
-103 SDVFIEVSAPKN
+103 
-115 LHKDFSSIVI
+115 
-125 IADEKVRRE
+125 
-134 RLKLRGMSPD
+134 
-144 DIDNRINTQQNED
+144 
-157 WWRSLGKVVENDT
+157 
-170 LVGLENNLK
+170 
-179 KIINFKV
+179 FKV
-186 ISDFSPQ
+186 ISDFTPQ
-193 GDQPTAIQNLK
+193 GDQPKAIENLK
-204 QGVINNL
+204 NGVMNNL

-307 ALLLRKDVIVVYS
+307 ALLLRKDVIVVSS

-328 SPQEYKNKIIPLI
+328 SPQEYKNKIIPLY
-341 KGSEFEL
+341 KGEEFEL
-348 DKLLEEL
+348 DQLLEEL
-355 IKQQYVRNDLVVTR
+355 IRQQYIRNDLVVTR

-390 RIEYFGDEIE
+390 RIEYFGDVIE
-400 NITRIDPITGEILE
+400 NIIRIDPVTGEILE

-429 SEDVMNNALSQIEK
+429 SEDVMNNALNQIEN
-443 DMNKQIKKFEKEE
+443 DMNKQIQKFEKED

-494 NRGDHPYTLLDFFQE
+494 KPGDPPYTLLDFFQE

-561 TKVKNTVLVSA
+561 GKINNTVLVSA
-572 TPGKWENS
+572 TPGKWENA
-580 NSQNFVE
+580 NSGNFVE

-592 TGLIDPKIVIRPTE
+592 TGLIDPNIIIRPTE
-606 NQIEDLLKEIKQVI
+606 NQIEDLLKEIHQVI
-620 SKGNRVLVTTLTK
+620 AKGNRVLVTTLTK

-672 EFDVLV
+672 VFDVLV

-692 QLVAI
+692 ELVAI
-697 LDADKEGFL
+697 MDADKEGFL
-706 RSETSLIQTVGRAA
+706 RSETSLIQTIGRAA
-720 RNQEGYVIMY
+720 RNKDGYVIMY
-730 ADKITDSMTF
+730 ADRKTDS
-740 AINETERRRGIQQ
+740 ISKSVYETERRREIQIA
-753 EHNRVNN
+753 HNKKYG
-760 ITPKTIQKEITDILE
+760 ITPTTISKEITDILE
-775 LVEKTRGSSNISI
+775 MVEKNRPSKEDMDFKSNIDLS
-788 SKSKL
+788 
-793 NLNEASKTDLI
+793 NASKQDLYKI
-804 KLSKNIEKEMNLA
+804 SKNIEKEMKVA
-817 ADLLEFELAA
+817 ADLLELS
-827 RLRDELKELK
+827 L
-837 KEINNYSE
+837 IHISEPTRPY

>member
-1 MNPKVYLITGPIGSG
+1 MNK
-16 KSTACNYIKQHG
+16 
-28 KTTVD
+28 
-33 LDIVSNSILES
+33 
-44 PESIDFLEKN
+44 
-54 FKSCI
+54 
-59 IDGKVDR
+59 
-66 KLLAEI
+66 
-72 VFKEP
+72 
-77 SQLQILESYLHP
+77 
-89 LVLEKLTKI
+89 
-98 IGKAE
+98 
-103 SDVFIEVSAPKN
+103 
-115 LHKDFSSIVI
+115 
-125 IADEKVRRE
+125 
-134 RLKLRGMSPD
+134 
-144 DIDNRINTQQNED
+144 
-157 WWRSLGKVVENDT
+157 
-170 LVGLENNLK
+170 
-179 KIINFKV
+179 FKV
-186 ISDFSPQ
+186 ISDFIPQ
-193 GDQPTAIQNLK
+193 GDQPKAIQNLK
-204 QGVINNL
+204 NGVMNNL

-307 ALLLRKDVIVVYS
+307 ALLLRKDVIVVSS

-328 SPQEYKNKIIPLI
+328 SPQEYKNKIIPLY
-341 KGSEFEL
+341 KGEEFEL
-348 DKLLEEL
+348 DQLLEEL
-355 IKQQYVRNDLVVTR
+355 IRQQYVRNDLVVTR

-390 RIEYFGDEIE
+390 RIEYFGDVIE
-400 NITRIDPITGEILE
+400 NIIRIDPVTGEILE

-429 SEDVMNNALSQIEK
+429 SEDVMNNALNQIEN
-443 DMNKQIKKFEKEE
+443 DMNKQIKKFEKED

-494 NRGDHPYTLLDFFQE
+494 KPGDPPYTLLDFFQE

-561 TKVKNTVLVSA
+561 GKIKNTVLVSA
-572 TPGKWENS
+572 TPGKWENA
-580 NSQNFVE
+580 NSGNFVE

-592 TGLIDPKIVIRPTE
+592 TGLIDPNIIIRPTE
-606 NQIEDLLKEIKQVI
+606 NQIEDLLKEIHQVI
-620 SKGNRVLVTTLTK
+620 AKGNRVLVTTLTK

-692 QLVAI
+692 ELVAI
-697 LDADKEGFL
+697 MDADKEGFL
-706 RSETSLIQTVGRAA
+706 RSETSLIQTIGRAA
-720 RNQEGYVIMY
+720 RNKDGYVIMY
-730 ADKITDSMTF
+730 ADRKTDS
-740 AINETERRRGIQQ
+740 ISKSVYETERRREIQIA
-753 EHNRVNN
+753 HNKKYG
-760 ITPKTIQKEITDILE
+760 ITPTTISKEITDILE
-775 LVEKTRGSSNISI
+775 MVEKNRPSKEDMDFKSNIDLS
-788 SKSKL
+788 
-793 NLNEASKTDLI
+793 NASKQDLYKI
-804 KLSKNIEKEMNLA
+804 SKNIEKEMKVA

-827 RLRDELKELK
+827 RLRDELKEIK
-837 KEINNYSE
+837 KEIMELPS

>member
-1 MNPKVYLITGPIGSG
+1 MNKFEVVSEFQPK
-16 KSTACNYIKQHG
+16 
-28 KTTVD
+28 
-33 LDIVSNSILES
+33 
-44 PESIDFLEKN
+44 
-54 FKSCI
+54 
-59 IDGKVDR
+59 
-66 KLLAEI
+66 
-72 VFKEP
+72 
-77 SQLQILESYLHP
+77 
-89 LVLEKLTKI
+89 
-98 IGKAE
+98 
-103 SDVFIEVSAPKN
+103 
-115 LHKDFSSIVI
+115 
-125 IADEKVRRE
+125 
-134 RLKLRGMSPD
+134 
-144 DIDNRINTQQNED
+144 
-157 WWRSLGKVVENDT
+157 
-170 LVGLENNLK
+170 
-179 KIINFKV
+179 
-186 ISDFSPQ
+186 
-193 GDQPTAIQNLK
+193 GDQPNAIKELK
-204 QGVINNL
+204 EGL
-211 DYQTLMGITGS
+211 DKNISHQTLKGITGS
-222 GKSATIAWLIEELQ
+222 GKSATIAWLIEECQL
-236 MPSLVLAPNKA
+236 PSLVLAPNKA
-247 LAAQLANEFKQF
+247 LAAQLANEFRQF
-259 FPENRVEYFVS
+259 FPKNRVEYFVS

-282 RTDTFIEKDSNINE
+282 RTDTFIEKDANINE

-307 ALLLRKDVIVVYS
+307 ALLLREDVIVVSS

-328 SPQEYKNKIIPLI
+328 SPVEYRNKLIPII
-341 KGSEFEL
+341 KGEEFEV
-348 DKLLEEL
+348 DNLLL
-355 IKQQYVRNDLVVTR
+355 QLVKQQYVRNDLVVQR
-369 GTFRLKGDTLDIFPV
+369 GSFRLKGDTLDIFPV

-390 RIEYFGDEIE
+390 RIEFFGDEIE
-400 NITRIDPITGEILE
+400 NISRIDPITGEILE

-424 SHYVT
+424 SHYVI
-429 SEDVMNNALSQIEK
+429 SDESRKSALNQIEK
-443 DMNKQIKKFEKEE
+443 DMLLQVEKFKSEN

-462 RIKQRT
+462 RIEQRT
-468 MFDLEM
+468 KYDLEM
-474 LRELGV
+474 LSELGV

-494 NRGDHPYTLLDFFQE
+494 KPGQAPFTLLDFFPS

-524 IRGQFAGDKSRKTT
+524 IRGQYEGDKSRKTT
-538 LVDYGFRLPAALD
+538 LVDYGFRLPSALD
-551 NRPLKFEEWQ
+551 NRPLKFEEWED
-561 TKVKNTVLVSA
+561 KVDKTILVSA
-572 TPGKWENS
+572 TPGKWEKENS
-580 NSQNFVE
+580 EKFVE
-587 QIIRP
+587 QVIRP
-592 TGLIDPKIVIRPTE
+592 TGLIDPKIVVKPTE
-606 NQIEDLLKEIKQVI
+606 NQIQDLLVEIESVVNN
-620 SKGNRVLVTTLTK
+620 GNRVLVTTLTK
-633 KMSEALSDYFL
+633 KMSEALSDYLL
-644 KMGIKTRYL
+644 KAGIKTRYL

-672 EFDVLV
+672 ECDVLV

-793 NLNEASKTDLI
+793 NLNDASKSDLI

>member
-1 MNPKVYLITGPIGSG
+1 MK
-16 KSTACNYIKQHG
+16 
-28 KTTVD
+28 
-33 LDIVSNSILES
+33 
-44 PESIDFLEKN
+44 
-54 FKSCI
+54 
-59 IDGKVDR
+59 
-66 KLLAEI
+66 
-72 VFKEP
+72 P
-77 SQLQILESYLHP
+77 S
-89 LVLEKLTKI
+89 
-98 IGKAE
+98 
-103 SDVFIEVSAPKN
+103 
-115 LHKDFSSIVI
+115 
-125 IADEKVRRE
+125 
-134 RLKLRGMSPD
+134 
-144 DIDNRINTQQNED
+144 
-157 WWRSLGKVVENDT
+157 
-170 LVGLENNLK
+170 
-179 KIINFKV
+179 
-186 ISDFSPQ
+186 
-193 GDQPTAIQNLK
+193 GDQPKAIEALVSGISK
-204 QGVINNL
+204 KL
-211 DYQTLMGITGS
+211 SHQTLLGVTGS
-222 GKSATIAWLIEELQ
+222 GKTYTIANIISQ
-236 MPSLVLAPNKA
+236 TNKTTLVLAPNKT
-247 LAAQLANEFKQF
+247 LAAQLYAEMREF
-259 FPENRVEYFVS
+259 FPNNSVEYFVS

-307 ALLLRKDVIVVYS
+307 ALLLRKDVIVVSS

-328 SPQEYKNKIIPLI
+328 SPQEYKNKIIPLF
-341 KGSEFEL
+341 KGEEFEL
-348 DKLLEEL
+348 DQLLEEL
-355 IKQQYVRNDLVVTR
+355 IRQQYVRNDLVVTR

-390 RIEYFGDEIE
+390 RVEYFGDTIE
-400 NITRIDPITGEILE
+400 NILRIDPVTGEILE

-429 SEDVMNNALSQIEK
+429 SEDVMNNALNQIEK
-443 DMNKQIKKFEKEE
+443 DMNKQIKKFEKQD

-494 NRGDHPYTLLDFFQE
+494 KPGDPPYTLLDFFQE

-561 TKVKNTVLVSA
+561 GKIKNTVLVSA
-572 TPGKWENS
+572 TPGKWENA
-580 NSQNFVE
+580 NSSNFVE

-592 TGLIDPKIVIRPTE
+592 TGLIDPNIIIRPTE

-620 SKGNRVLVTTLTK
+620 DKGNRVLVTTLTK
-633 KMSEALSDYFL
+633 KMSEALSDCFL

-692 QLVAI
+692 ELVAI
-697 LDADKEGFL
+697 MDADKEGFL
-706 RSETSLIQTVGRAA
+706 RSETSLIQTIGRAA
-720 RNQEGYVIMY
+720 RNKDGYVIMY
-730 ADKITDSMTF
+730 ADRKTDSI
-740 AINETERRRGIQQ
+740 AKSVYETDRRREIQIA
-753 EHNRVNN
+753 HNKKYG
-760 ITPKTIQKEITDILE
+760 ITPTTISKEITDILE
-775 LVEKTRGSSNISI
+775 MVEKNRPSRDDMDFKSNIDLS
-788 SKSKL
+788 
-793 NLNEASKTDLI
+793 NASKQDLYKI
-804 KLSKNIEKEMNLA
+804 SKNIEKEMKVA

-827 RLRDELKELK
+827 RLRDELKEIK
-837 KEINNYSE
+837 KEIMELPS